1 MKTKTDTLLTVMKVL
16 SWLALVGL
24 IVKITAILISYGV
37 SIGNPTGAKNL
48 YMGLNL
54 YNLRQ
59 YDFRQYT
66 GMVSLTVA
74 ILVVET
80 YIAFLVIK
88 VLSKIKMANPFT
100 IEVSKKLEKISYMIL
115 FTWVISL
122 IYNGHAAWLSKRITG
137 LQENLISGE
146 FLLLAGVV
154 FVFSQI
160 FKKGVEIQSEHELT
174 I

>member
-1 MKTKTDTLLTVMKVL
+1 MKTKTDTLLTIMNVL
-16 SWLALVGL
+16 SWITFIGL
-24 IVKITAILISYGV
+24 IVKAGAIVISYGV
-37 SIGNPTGAKNL
+37 SIGNPLGAKNL

-54 YNLRQ
+54 YNVRQ
-59 YDFRQYT
+59 YDFWHYT
-66 GMVSLTVA
+66 GTVSFMIA
-74 ILVVET
+74 ILVLEA

-100 IEVSKKLEKISYMIL
+100 IEISKNLEKISYIIL
-115 FTWVISL
+115 LTWVTAML
-122 IYNGHAAWLSKRITG
+122 YNGHAEWLSKRIAG

-146 FLLLAGVV
+146 FILLAGVV

-160 FKKGVEIQSEHELT
+160 FKKGVEIQSENELT